1 MNFKQL
7 EALQAI
13 IATGSTTGAGSR
25 MGLSQSA
32 VSRLLG
38 QLEESLGIIL
48 FARKKGRLMATPEA
62 AELLAEISKVVDQ
75 IQRVQRLA
83 DEIRVGGV
91 RKTLIKV
98 GVPTSMAQ
106 QMMPRVVSGFLEQ
119 HDDTVVEIVS
129 GSYEA
134 IERAILDR
142 SADIGIVRIPSE
154 LADFEI
160 DYKVTTEAVCVMP
173 SDHPLSKQA
182 FVSIEDLRNIPL
194 VLLGRQRTLRTDLDL
209 AFRSAK
215 LRPHV
220 RVEVHSAAVA
230 CGFVA
235 EGLGVSIINSLLASH
250 FDQLPIVS
258 RPLKPLIEYTFGLA
272 SHPGQPRSTVV
283 DDFAKH
289 FIAYLGDH
297 NSTFSQQ

>member
-7 EALQAI
+7 DALQAI

-48 FARKKGRLMATPEA
+48 FARKKGRLIATPEA

-83 DEIRVGGV
+83 DEIRLGGV

-106 QMMPRVVSGFLEQ
+106 QMMPRVVSGFLKQ
-119 HDDTVVEIVS
+119 HEDSVVEIVS
-129 GSYEA
+129 GSYET

-142 SADIGIVRIPSE
+142 SVDLGIIRMPSE
-154 LADFEI
+154 IADFEI
-160 DYKVTTEAVCVMP
+160 DYTVTTEAVCVMP
-173 SDHPLSKQA
+173 AEHPLSKQS
-182 FVSIEDLRNIPL
+182 FVSIEDLRNTPL

-209 AFRSAK
+209 AFRAAN
-215 LRPHV
+215 LRPQV

-250 FDQLPIVS
+250 FEQLPIVS

-272 SHPGQPRSTVV
+272 FHPSQPRSTVV
-283 DDFAKH
+283 DDFARH
-289 FIAYLGDH
+289 LIAYLSDR
-297 NSTFSQQ
+297 SAT

>member
-13 IATGSTTGAGSR
+13 IATGSTIGAGAR

-32 VSRLLG
+32 VSRLLA
-38 QLEESLGIIL
+38 QLEESLGLTL

-62 AELLAEISKVVDQ
+62 GELLAEISKVVDQ

-119 HDDTVVEIVS
+119 HEDAVVEIVS

-142 SADIGIVRIPSE
+142 SADLGIVRMPSE

-160 DYKVTTEAVCVMP
+160 NYKITTEAVCVMP
-173 SDHPLSKQA
+173 SGHPLSQKTSVA
-182 FVSIEDLRNIPL
+182 IEDLRNIPL

-209 AFRSAK
+209 AFRAAK
-215 LRPHV
+215 LSPM
-220 RVEVHSAAVA
+220 S
-230 CGFVA
+230 G
-235 EGLGVSIINSLLASH
+235 
-250 FDQLPIVS
+250 
-258 RPLKPLIEYTFGLA
+258 
-272 SHPGQPRSTVV
+272 
-283 DDFAKH
+283 
-289 FIAYLGDH
+289 
-297 NSTFSQQ
+297 